1 MLKDTRP
8 ACARVTEPMIR
19 KVESYVADVV
29 NQVTELQRQN
39 PGEISAEAYEMVQGM
54 TRYLL
59 VSYGLMQGEC
69 QRHLL
74 KAKKEVLDYLD
85 QNLKGKDWAQ
95 KA

>member
-1 MLKDTRP
+1 
-8 ACARVTEPMIR
+8 MIR

-29 NQVTELQRQN
+29 NQVSELQRQN
-39 PGEISAEAYEMVQGM
+39 PGEISTEVYEMVQGM